1 MLLSIIT
8 ASAGR
13 TRLVSCTVCPDS
25 TFPKKTM
32 IEFGSALRSVLSA
45 GRMSSVVP
53 RAAEASAAF
62 SLQVVG
68 GNRGAAKAGGDQRLG
83 KNHRCD
89 RGDRANC
96 GESSFPHTCLWWGQ
110 GLCFGPRSQL
120 HELALGEDA
129 VLFLSKERLWF
140 LEQCLQ
146 LKMSNPFISMRCGS
160 LTV

>member
-1 MLLSIIT
+1 MEIWESVVKMLLSIIT

-32 IEFGSALRSVLSA
+32 IEFGSALRTVLSA

-120 HELALGEDA
+120 HELALGKTQFYFCQRRGCGFWSSA
-129 VLFLSKERLWF
+129 SS
-140 LEQCLQ
+140 
-146 LKMSNPFISMRCGS
+146 LK
-160 LTV
+160 